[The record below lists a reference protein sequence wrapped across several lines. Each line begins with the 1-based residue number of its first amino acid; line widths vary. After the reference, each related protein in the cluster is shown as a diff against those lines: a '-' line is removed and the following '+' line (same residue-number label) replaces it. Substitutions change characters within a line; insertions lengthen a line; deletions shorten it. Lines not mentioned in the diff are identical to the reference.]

1 MGTPLQQ
8 PPGGQSCSRRG
19 FLPFHHDTAIPEPLT
34 RGEGKDPVSLG
45 RPPLPPAPCS
55 TPLLEGRRRTG
66 PHNSLQSVA
75 APTTPSWLTPK
86 LFPPRLSPF
95 NDTSAVSPPH
105 VHHTGE
111 TRAWRCCREIPGTGP
126 TRVWCLDC
134 WAVCVPARLPPSPGW
149 AHTSGFGAGAAQV
162 WDDATNC
169 PSLSPAAPNLRK
181 SLLISPPAWQGSLQ
195 HTQIGA
201 KNKLPN
207 VSTSCPPQGQLWT
220 PTLQGPGGHSTG
232 HSKAQL
238 SPHQPG
244 SRTRCFPLQISVL
257 EKRKSQGEWRAEGI
271 SKP

>member
-45 RPPLPPAPCS
+45 RPALPPTPCS
-55 TPLLEGRRRTG
+55 TPLPEGRRRTG

-75 APTTPSWLTPK
+75 APTTPSWFAPK

-111 TRAWRCCREIPGTGP
+111 TRAWLCCREIPGTGP

-149 AHTSGFGAGAAQV
+149 AHTSGFGAGAAQT

-181 SLLISPPAWQGSLQ
+181 SLLISQNTCLAGKPAAQADW
-195 HTQIGA
+195 
-201 KNKLPN
+201 
-207 VSTSCPPQGQLWT
+207 GQ
-220 PTLQGPGGHSTG
+220 
-232 HSKAQL
+232 
-238 SPHQPG
+238 
-244 SRTRCFPLQISVL
+244 
-257 EKRKSQGEWRAEGI
+257 E
-271 SKP
+271 